1 MKPQL
6 PVTEMCIHS
15 SIYATTNNDTLFYL
29 EKGLSES
36 MASQILV
43 ASQKNKSAFSNYY
56 SEKDTND
63 LTSFTNKILE

>member
-6 PVTEMCIHS
+6 SVTEMCLHS
-15 SIYATTNNDTLFYL
+15 SIYATTNNETLFYL

-36 MASQILV
+36 MASQILF

-56 SEKDTND
+56 SEKNTND
-63 LTSFTNKILE
+63 VTSFTSKILK

>member
-6 PVTEMCIHS
+6 PFTEMCIHI